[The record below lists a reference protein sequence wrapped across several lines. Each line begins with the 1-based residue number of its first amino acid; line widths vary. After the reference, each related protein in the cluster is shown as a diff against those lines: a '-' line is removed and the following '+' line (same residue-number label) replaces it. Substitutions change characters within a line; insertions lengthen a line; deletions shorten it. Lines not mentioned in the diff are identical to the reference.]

1 MNLNAISYFS
11 SNGFYTYEGL
21 YQLYM
26 FIKEGSETFK
36 DGGSSYSSC
45 SYGFGAVRKN
55 HTVVLKGIET
65 ALSKSRPGSSLFLDI
80 DLNKNLLGVL
90 SYLLV
95 RLPNECY
102 TPTRFV
108 VTDALYVD
116 IGNSKHVVIT
126 PKEDALK
133 VEILNATL
141 GTEMIVRVFT
151 KSSVKNFKVGN
162 YAHGIHVVSMKDGD
176 LRQMR
181 RKLLIGGCNV

>member
-11 SNGFYTYEGL
+11 PNGFYTYEGL
-21 YQLYM
+21 YQIYM

-36 DGGSSYSSC
+36 DGGSYYSSC

-55 HTVVLKGIET
+55 HTAVLNGIES
-65 ALSKSRPGSSLFLDI
+65 ALLKSRPGSSLFLDI
-80 DLNKNLLGVL
+80 DLNKNMLGVL

-102 TPTRFV
+102 TPTRFMK
-108 VTDALYVD
+108 TDALYVD
-116 IGNSKHVVIT
+116 IGSSKHVIIK
-126 PKEDALK
+126 PIEDAIK
-133 VEILNATL
+133 CEILNANL

-162 YAHGIHVVSMKDGD
+162 YAHGIHVVSVKDGD
-176 LRQMR
+176 LRQIR
-181 RKLLIGGCNV
+181 RKLLIGGCDV